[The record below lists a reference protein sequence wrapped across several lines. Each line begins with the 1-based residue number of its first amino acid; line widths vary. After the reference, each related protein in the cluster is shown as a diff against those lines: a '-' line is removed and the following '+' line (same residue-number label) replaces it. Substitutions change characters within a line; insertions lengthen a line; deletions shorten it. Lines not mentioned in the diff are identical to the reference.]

1 MKAFVVEKD
10 SKGNF
15 ISGIKEIDTPICEED
30 EVIIKASYSSLNYK
44 DALSST
50 GNSGVTKVFPHITGI
65 DVTGT
70 IFQSNSKDFKVEDRV
85 TVTGYDFGMNTNGG
99 HCEYV
104 KVPSK
109 WLVRTPENL
118 SDKEIMSYGT
128 AGLTAALAI
137 DELLNNGLSPNDGE
151 VLVSGASGGVSSLAI
166 SILKKL
172 GFTIVALSSKAD
184 KIDYLKNIGAN
195 EVILNED
202 FLKDKNRALL
212 KERYSALIDSVGGD
226 ILSCSLKQLKYDGIA
241 TCFGLTYSSEL
252 NTNVFPFI
260 LRGVRLIGID
270 SVECS
275 LDKKQ
280 KAWNNL
286 ATKYKI
292 DNIDY
297 ITKEIG
303 LNDIKDILKN
313 MLDGKTKGRYL
324 VKI

>member
-15 ISGIKEIDTPICEED
+15 ISGIKEIDAPICEEN
-30 EVIIKASYSSLNYK
+30 EVIIKATYSSLNYK
-44 DALSST
+44 DALSSI

-65 DVTGT
+65 DVSGT
-70 IFQSNSKDFKVEDRV
+70 IFQSKSKDFKIKDRV

-104 KVPSK
+104 KVPSE

-166 SILKKL
+166 SILNKL
-172 GFTIVALSSKAD
+172 GFNIVALSSNSN
-184 KIDYLKNIGAN
+184 KIDYLKGLGVN

-202 FLKDKNRALL
+202 FLKDKNKALL
-212 KERYSALIDSVGGD
+212 KERYSTVIDSVGGD
-226 ILSCSLKQLKYDGIA
+226 ILSCALKQLKYNGIA
-241 TCFGLTYSSEL
+241 TCFGLTYSNEL
-252 NTNVFPFI
+252 NTNIFPFI
-260 LRGVRLIGID
+260 LRG
-270 SVECS
+270 
-275 LDKKQ
+275 
-280 KAWNNL
+280 
-286 ATKYKI
+286 
-292 DNIDY
+292 
-297 ITKEIG
+297 
-303 LNDIKDILKN
+303 IKL
-313 MLDGKTKGRYL
+313 
-324 VKI
+324 